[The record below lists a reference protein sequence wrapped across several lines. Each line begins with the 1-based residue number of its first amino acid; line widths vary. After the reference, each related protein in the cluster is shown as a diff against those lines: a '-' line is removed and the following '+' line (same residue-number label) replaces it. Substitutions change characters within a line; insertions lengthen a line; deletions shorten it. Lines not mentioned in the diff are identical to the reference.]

1 MLKIRKIITLLL
13 VFVLM
18 FTCTSCTIMGAHQ
31 KNIEPQIS
39 QMKTIAELAVM
50 ECYYHN
56 VAKYKEEDAAGIL
69 LWKKDKYFWIEYNGI
84 VKIGINA
91 SLLKIALNEE
101 KVTITVP
108 KVKILGGKVDE
119 ISLTKDSFIV
129 AKASADISAEDEIKA
144 FAEAQDNMAASAAND
159 SALLASAQQRVEK
172 LLEEYVMNIGEIT
185 GKNYII
191 EWNYVDS
198 E

>member
-1 MLKIRKIITLLL
+1 MLRIRKIITLLL

-18 FTCTSCTIMGAHQ
+18 FTCTSCTLMGTHQ

-56 VAKYKEEDAAGIL
+56 VAKYKEEDAVGIL

-91 SLLKIALNEE
+91 SLLKIDLNEE

-119 ISLTKDSFIV
+119 ISLTKESFIV

-144 FAEAQDNMAASAAND
+144 FAEAQDNMATSAAND

-172 LLEEYVMNIGEIT
+172 LLEEYVMNIGKIT
-185 GKNYII
+185 GKDYLI